1 MTKHTATNILQQI
14 SHKHL
19 MTKHTAT
26 YISQQ
31 TSHDKHLMTKHPSA
45 AYPTS
50 PSMDATDPVLDLDRL
65 DTLSAD
71 VRENTDVVL
80 ATLDCA

>member
-1 MTKHTATNILQQI
+1 MA
-14 SHKHL
+14 
-19 MTKHTAT
+19 
-26 YISQQ
+26 
-31 TSHDKHLMTKHPSA
+31 KHPSA

-50 PSMDATDPVLDLDRL
+50 PSKDATDPVLDFDRL